1 METLKAGL
9 IDLILFNET
18 FPEIG
23 KPIDNSEVPR
33 KWWRRRKRNG
43 GKPIIKHNA
52 FHAKQKM
59 FKFLV

>member
-33 KWWRRRKRNG
+33 K
-43 GKPIIKHNA
+43 
-52 FHAKQKM
+52 
-59 FKFLV
+59 